1 MVGLEYRR
9 AVRLAAAVVVAG
21 LAAVTPALPAMA
33 VGVPGSGA
41 FSITPAPS
49 SSGQAASY
57 FSMTVAAGGVAS
69 GTAIISNEGQT
80 TDTLDIGRSVGVT
93 AAYGGSAYA
102 APTQRCAGP
111 GCWVTGL
118 PGAITLP
125 AGTEEHVQFTVHVPA
140 NAAPGQYLAGITVQ
154 PASKPRAVSLGSKG
168 GTNLGAVIIRLAT
181 VGVAITVGRL
191 SALVT
196 RLQIRTVS
204 GTAIG
209 TLPRLDILLD
219 NTGQTFTH
227 GTGKA
232 SCVVSGKSRRFTVLA
247 DTVLPDQHALI
258 PVNALGLPRGTP
270 VACTVQLAY
279 GHGLVDTWTGLVTV
293 PALPRTRVVHTGP
306 GVYAVIPAGGIPAWA
321 FVLIGLS
328 ALALAAVVVLLLRLR
343 RQSRQSHAG

>member
-1 MVGLEYRR
+1 MVGWEYRR

-33 VGVPGSGA
+33 VGIPGIEA
-41 FSITPAPS
+41 FSITPAPDS
-49 SSGQAASY
+49 TGQAPAY

-69 GTAIISNEGQT
+69 GIAIISNGGQT

-102 APTQRCAGP
+102 GSTQRCSGP

-118 PGAITLP
+118 PGAVTLP
-125 AGTEEHVQFTVHVPA
+125 AGTEEHLQFTVHVPA
-140 NAAPGQYLAGITVQ
+140 DTAPGQYLAGITVQ
-154 PASKPRAVSLGSKG
+154 PASKPRPVQLGSKG
-168 GTNLGAVIIRLAT
+168 GKSLGAIIIKEAT
-181 VGVAITVGRL
+181 VGVAITVGSL
-191 SALVT
+191 SALAT
-196 RLQIRTVS
+196 RLQIRSVS
-204 GTAIG
+204 GIALG

-219 NTGQTFTH
+219 NTGQTFSG

-232 SCVVSGKSRRFTVLA
+232 SCVVSGKSLQFTVLA
-247 DTVLPDQHALI
+247 NTVLPDQHAVI
-258 PVNALGLPRGTP
+258 TVNAVGLPRGTP
-270 VACTVQLAY
+270 IPCTVRLGY

-306 GVYAVIPAGGIPAWA
+306 GVYAVIPAGGIPAWV

-343 RQSRQSHAG
+343 RLRHAG